1 MTKSSA
7 TSRSRSHSPRRTADA
22 SRTADAGHAPDTGR
36 TAIAGHIADAGHI
49 VDAATLRSR
58 DLDLVLA
65 HGREIAPGTLRLTR
79 AAARAEIAR
88 LRHVIASLERLGRDD
103 RAIQLNEA
111 PLWT

>member
-7 TSRSRSHSPRRTADA
+7 DSRGRSRSPRRTADA
-22 SRTADAGHAPDTGR
+22 SRTADAGYA
-36 TAIAGHIADAGHI
+36 AIAGHAADAGHI

>member
-7 TSRSRSHSPRRTADA
+7 NSRNSSPTSHPAPDIGHA
-22 SRTADAGHAPDTGR
+22 ADAGHT
-36 TAIAGHIADAGHI
+36 

-88 LRHVIASLERLGRDD
+88 LRHVIASLERLGHDD

>member
-1 MTKSSA
+1 MTTFFTNSRNSSP
-7 TSRSRSHSPRRTADA
+7 TSHP
-22 SRTADAGHAPDTGR
+22 APDTGH
-36 TAIAGHIADAGHI
+36 AADARHI

-65 HGREIAPGTLRLTR
+65 HGREIPPGTLRLTR